1 MRPTKISDRIRR
13 ASAGGSKVASSPQ
26 TAADS
31 TQEPVEV
38 FRYSMELISPM
49 LGGGARDKNSGGGGF
64 DAHHPIR
71 ATGIRA
77 QLRQWWRAC
86 RAEAQPAPGRAQG
99 SATRNSGLHDE
110 ETALFGGMRDGKPVP
125 SRILLRVVVQEIR
138 QGVVQLYENAQEAEP
153 PRNRVLAVRRYIG
166 YALSTR
172 TPMLAAG
179 SRFELQITCT
189 KTDHAALLP
198 ALRAFANVGGLG
210 ARTRRGF
217 GAVFCA
223 ELAYSESEAR
233 ALTRSYRAEWPVL
246 ARRIELFDMPL
257 DRAHHL
263 LWKFRQAPGFGRAEK
278 ANGDPGES
286 YWPEAASLRS
296 RWIAQRQPIGG
307 FVSCKDAGFC
317 QDQAN
322 CRQAHNFGS
331 CRQARVVHLPTTHR
345 SWGVADCWNSP
356 RHFEA
361 PRAAFGLP
369 LIIHLKGEAAL
380 PGEREGAM
388 IKTPPAL
395 KETIAPGGSNGGRWA
410 SPLIL
415 RPLRLRV
422 DPPGSEQWQER
433 TAFLLLRSPEPA
445 VGETKPVCGSAPRR
459 AVLTAREFSARPAD
473 APGADNCVAHYL
485 RQADP
490 PGDALQ
496 AFLDF
501 AANEARGTPWPKT

>member
-31 TQEPVEV
+31 TQEPLKL
-38 FRYSMELISPM
+38 FRYRMELISPM

-86 RAEAQPAPGRAQG
+86 RAAAQTEPDRAQR
-99 SATRNSGLHDE
+99 STTRDSGLRE
-110 ETALFGGMRDGKPVP
+110 QETRLFGGMRDGKPVP
-125 SRILLRVVVQEIR
+125 SRILLRVVGQELR
-138 QGVVQLYENAQEAEP
+138 SAAVQLYENTHDAEP
-153 PRNRVLAVRRYIG
+153 SRSGAVAVRRYIG
-166 YALSTR
+166 YALSTHV
-172 TPMLAAG
+172 PMLAAG
-179 SRFELQITCT
+179 SRFELLITCT
-189 KTDHAALLP
+189 ESDHAALLP

-210 ARTRRGF
+210 ARTRRGY

-223 ELAYSESEAR
+223 DLAYSESEAR
-233 ALTRSYRAEWPVL
+233 ALMRSQRAEWPIL
-246 ARRIELFDMPL
+246 ARRIELFDMTL
-257 DRAHHL
+257 DHAHHL
-263 LWKFRQAPGFGRAEK
+263 LWKFRQAPGFGRAAK

-286 YWPEAASLRS
+286 HWPEAASLRS
-296 RWIAQRQPIGG
+296 RWIAQQQPIGG

-317 QDQAN
+317 QDEAN
-322 CRQAHNFGS
+322 CRHPRNFGS
-331 CRQARVVHLPTTHR
+331 CRLARIVHLPTTHR
-345 SWGVADCWNSP
+345 SWGAADSWNTE
-356 RHFEA
+356 RRFEA

-369 LIIHLKGEAAL
+369 LVIHLKGEAVL
-380 PGEREGAM
+380 SGKREGQM
-388 IKTPPAL
+388 IEAPPAL

-410 SPLIL
+410 SPLVL

-422 DPPGSEQWQER
+422 GPPGSGEWQER
-433 TAFLLLRSPEPA
+433 TAFLLLRSPEPE
-445 VGETKPVCGSAPRR
+445 VGETKPARSSTPRR

-501 AANEARGTPWPKT
+501 AADEARGTPWPKT